1 MLCCQSQWDSHAK
14 HFPME
19 TWDVQLGVLF
29 TVGFVSMK
37 LQTWMGAHTKPRKV
51 SHKATAKLVLN
62 QTVGEKH
69 FEPLLCLFWNSA
81 QHQEGTERGIS
92 KPPIEV
98 ITIPSH
104 TGAVKHVEHIPVAF
118 RLYLSDQNDNH
129 SLHPTDH
136 VWCPQHGRQKDWDPW
151 AGISTMF
158 NPFPCRYRQH
168 QQQAYSSLVHNF
180 RQTGNSQMEE
190 NSCL

>member
-19 TWDVQLGVLF
+19 TWDVQLSVLF

-136 VWCPQHGRQKDWDPW
+136 V
-151 AGISTMF
+151 
-158 NPFPCRYRQH
+158 
-168 QQQAYSSLVHNF
+168 
-180 RQTGNSQMEE
+180 
-190 NSCL
+190 